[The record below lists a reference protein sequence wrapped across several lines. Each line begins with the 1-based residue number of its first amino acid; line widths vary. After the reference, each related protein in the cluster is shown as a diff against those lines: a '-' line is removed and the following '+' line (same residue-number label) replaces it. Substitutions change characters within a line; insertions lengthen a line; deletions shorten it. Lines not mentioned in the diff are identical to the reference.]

1 MEVSCQ
7 LHSPAASPPGKESLV
22 PIVGPRAGLDEVVK
36 RKIPSTYRDSNPRSS
51 SPEPSAI
58 PLNYPGFSVRR
69 LANKM
74 NAKRTKYKEIHVFRM
89 QGSIVI

>member
-1 MEVSCQ
+1 
-7 LHSPAASPPGKESLV
+7 
-22 PIVGPRAGLDEVVK
+22 
-36 RKIPSTYRDSNPRSS
+36 
-51 SPEPSAI
+51 
-58 PLNYPGFSVRR
+58 